1 MINGQDRPK
10 GEKMKLKELLAGI
23 DYKISAGQVPQEIAG
38 IAYDSRRVK
47 KGFLFVCIP
56 GFKTD
61 GHLFARQAVANGA
74 VAVLAEREIELSPEC
89 CLLLTDN
96 CRKALAVIAS
106 NFYSQPSRDMYL
118 IGVTGTNGKTTT
130 THLIKSIL
138 EEKGERTG
146 ILGTLYASVGE
157 VKMEMARTTPE
168 SLEIE
173 EFLSLCRKEKAASAV
188 MEVSSHALHLNR
200 VDRLNFSAAIFTNLT
215 QDHLDYHKT
224 MEEYLKAKCRL
235 FSMLTPA
242 EDHFCI
248 INNDDP
254 HAQAF
259 IQASTARVF
268 TYGIHNDADIK
279 AVNVRMNSQE
289 TRFTV
294 QYQDKEFAV
303 GLNLVGEFNVYNAL
317 AAISFA
323 LARQIEIPVI
333 QKALAHIEGVP
344 GRFEKVDA
352 GQNFTVIVDY
362 AHTPD
367 GLENILKTGRKI
379 TANRLITVVGCGGD
393 RDRGKRP
400 LMGSIAARYSDFCII
415 TSDNPR
421 SEEPESIIDDII
433 EGITAIS
440 AHNYMRITDRRQAIY
455 HAVSMAQ
462 EGDLIIIAGKGHETY
477 QIVKDRVLPFDDRQ
491 VAREALQAAGKG
503 GRGHGNQC

>member
-1 MINGQDRPK
+1 
-10 GEKMKLKELLAGI
+10 MKLDQVLAGI
-23 DYKISAGQVPQEIAG
+23 DYKISGGQVPQDIAG

-47 KGFLFVCIP
+47 KGFLFICIP
-56 GFKTD
+56 GSKTD
-61 GHLFARQAVANGA
+61 GHLFAKQAIANGA
-74 VAVLAEREIELSPEC
+74 TAILAEREIEVSGNC

-96 CRKALAVIAS
+96 CRKAMPVIAG
-106 NFYSQPSRDMYL
+106 NFYLNPSYDMYI

-138 EEKGERTG
+138 EENGQKTG
-146 ILGTLYASVGE
+146 ILGTLYASIGD
-157 VKMEMARTTPE
+157 VKKEMGRTTPE

-173 EFLSLCRKEKAASAV
+173 EFLSFCRKEKAENVV

-200 VDRLNFSAAIFTNLT
+200 VDKLNFSTAVFTNLT
-215 QDHLDYHKT
+215 QDHLDYHQS
-224 MEEYLKAKCRL
+224 MEEYQKVKCQL

-254 HAQAF
+254 HADAF
-259 IQASTARVF
+259 IKAASSRVL
-268 TYGIHNDADIK
+268 TYGIHKNADIRV
-279 AVNVRMNSQE
+279 VNVQMNSQE

-303 GLNLVGEFNVYNAL
+303 RFNLVGEFNVYNAL

-323 LARQIEIPVI
+323 LAREIEISVI
-333 QKALAHIEGVP
+333 QKALAQIKGVP
-344 GRFEKVDA
+344 GRFERVDD

-393 RDRGKRP
+393 RDRSKRP
-400 LMGSIAARYSDFCII
+400 LMGSIASRYSDFCII

-433 EGITAIS
+433 QGITAIP
-440 AHNYMRITDRRQAIY
+440 ADNFTCIADRRQAINY
-455 HAVSMAQ
+455 AVSIAQ

-477 QIVKDRVLPFDDRQ
+477 QIVKDKILEFDDRE
-491 VAREALQAAGKG
+491 VAREALKG
-503 GRGHGNQC
+503 GHNNGNQH